1 MLPSKGAGSPAGATG
16 PAIATVA
23 AIAADGA
30 ATFVIPA
37 TGDPGV
43 VVGLANGT
51 YVAFDATCT
60 HAGCPVEY
68 VPADQAL
75 ECPCHGAAF
84 DPANRGAVI
93 VGPARRPLR
102 PVPIVIDHDTG
113 EIRLT
118 A

>member
-1 MLPSKGAGSPAGATG
+1 M
-16 PAIATVA
+16 VR
-23 AIAADGA
+23 
-30 ATFVIPA
+30 
-37 TGDPGV
+37 
-43 VVGLANGT
+43 LANGT
-51 YVAFDATCT
+51 YVAYDAVCT

-93 VGPARRPLR
+93 AGPARRPLQR
-102 PVPIVIDHDTG
+102 VPIVVDTATG
-113 EIRLT
+113 QIHLT